1 MAENGNVEST
11 NSSNN
16 SAVLQTLKE
25 DVTFERFLE
34 KDFDPKGYANNV
46 IQSRA
51 IGECLEKLADGVRL
65 LDKELHSQ
73 VVMRHEDLLQQA
85 TGIETLEGVLQMM
98 QSRITS
104 LQFSIERIHQQI
116 TEPYEKIKTR
126 TSQLRRLQTTC
137 DLIRRVIRISYL
149 TKRLESQ
156 LKGGTKETTKAAQ
169 SLNELGYLM
178 EGIDL
183 SGIEVLDKD
192 IDWIRNAKKE
202 VTSQA
207 QNMLSQGMRTQNQT
221 QVATALQVF
230 HNLGSL
236 QETVEVLVQTLREDL
251 KINIAETLDIQ
262 KLMYSQSGG
271 SSSAPG
277 RATIP
282 VPGNTAMWRATL
294 WTGMGKLMDKI
305 YSICGQVHHLLK
317 VLSKKRDPV
326 THVCFMEEVLK
337 DTKKSSLLSFW
348 ESLTKVLREEFSGA
362 AQKSPFLKQAFEG
375 EYPKLLRL
383 YNELWDRL
391 QNFATTGNQSN
402 VYTGGV
408 PDVMYGLFYQY
419 QESNTSPEELLKYSL
434 SGFENAYLSRSL
446 SRLFDPINLVF
457 PAGAQAPPSKE
468 EVAGI
473 VKTIAS
479 ELNVAIVDTGL
490 SASVSRNVEKTIQLY
505 TAKSEQLLVTSVDA
519 YQVDSE
525 ATEAQRKNSVI
536 VNMLYQL
543 HQALTKILSDLSFP
557 THAKETIS
565 EALKEV
571 LVLIENAV
579 DPLLTAVQN
588 RMESIVYKI
597 HSEDFTSA
605 HLSTNISHV
614 PDAPCSAYINEL
626 QDFINH
632 IHKDVLSMYNCGDFL
647 VNYRLHSIASR
658 VLHVFVRHVS
668 LLRNLGEGGKLRL
681 AADMAQVE
689 FAVGPLCRRVSDL
702 GKSYKLLRSFRP
714 LLFQTKED
722 IAKNPAI
729 GESLPYSVVLHHL
742 FSQAPADLKSP
753 HEITGWS
760 LSYYS
765 QWLDEHESESE
776 RLELI
781 RGTLDA
787 YVQSVRAKG
796 EREFAVIYPILLKV
810 LQSGTS

>member
-1 MAENGNVEST
+1 MAEENTTAKNST
-11 NSSNN
+11 
-16 SAVLQTLKE
+16 VLQTLKE
-25 DVTFERFLE
+25 DATFERFLDN
-34 KDFDPKGYANNV
+34 DFDPKGYANNV

-73 VVMRHEDLLQQA
+73 VVTRHEDLLQQA

-104 LQFSIERIHQQI
+104 LQLSIERIHRQI

-137 DLIRRVIRISYL
+137 DLLRRVIRISYL

-178 EGIDL
+178 EGVDL

-192 IDWIRNAKKE
+192 IDWITNARKE

-207 QNMLSQGMRTQNQT
+207 QNMLTQGMSTQNQT

-230 HNLGSL
+230 HNLSSL
-236 QETVEVLVQTLREDL
+236 RETVETLIHTLREEL
-251 KINIAETLDIQ
+251 KASIADTLDIQ
-262 KLMYSQSGG
+262 NLMYSQSNNA
-271 SSSAPG
+271 APG
-277 RATIP
+277 RAAIP
-282 VPGNTAMWRATL
+282 VPGNTAMWRAAL
-294 WTGMGKLMDKI
+294 WTGMEKLMDKI
-305 YSICGQVHHLLK
+305 YSTCGQVHHLLK

-337 DTKKSSLLSFW
+337 DTKHSVLLSFW
-348 ESLTKVLREEFSGA
+348 GSLTSTLREEFAGA

-383 YNELWDRL
+383 YNELWSRL
-391 QNFATTGNQSN
+391 QQFAVTASQSN

-408 PDVMYGLFYQY
+408 SEVVYGIFHLY
-419 QESNTSPEELLKYSL
+419 QETDTSPEELMKNSL
-434 SGFENAYLSRSL
+434 CGFGTAYLSRSL

-457 PAGAQAPPSKE
+457 PAGAEAPPSKE

-479 ELNVAIVDTGL
+479 ELNVANVDPGL
-490 SASVSRNVEKTIQLY
+490 SVSVSRNVEKTIQLY
-505 TAKSEQLLVTSVDA
+505 TAKSEQLLVTSSDA

-525 ATEAQRKNSVI
+525 ATGAQQKNGVI
-536 VNMLYQL
+536 VNMLYEL
-543 HQALTKILSDLSFP
+543 HQATTKILNQLSFP
-557 THAKETIS
+557 KHAKGTIA
-565 EALKEV
+565 EALKQV

-579 DPLLTAVQN
+579 DPLLTAVQT
-588 RMESIVYKI
+588 RMELIVYKI
-597 HSEDFTSA
+597 HSEDFSSA
-605 HLSTNISHV
+605 QLSTNISDV
-614 PDAPCSAYINEL
+614 PEAPCSAYINEL

-632 IHKDVLSMYNCGDFL
+632 IYRDVLSLYNCGDFL
-647 VNYRLHSIASR
+647 VERLHPIAAR

-668 LLRNLGEGGKLRL
+668 LLRGLGEGGKLRL

-714 LLFQTKED
+714 LLFQSAEY
-722 IAKNPAI
+722 IASNPAL
-729 GESLPYSVVLHHL
+729 GESLPYSLVLHHL
-742 FSQAPADLKSP
+742 FAQAPAYLKSP
-753 HEITGWS
+753 HEVAGWS

-765 QWLDEHESESE
+765 QWLDEHESERE
-776 RLELI
+776 RLALI
-781 RGTLDA
+781 NGALEA
-787 YVQSVRAKG
+787 YVQSVRSRG
-796 EREFAVIYPILLKV
+796 EKEFATIYPILLKV
-810 LQSGTS
+810 LRSGTT

>member
-1 MAENGNVEST
+1 MADETAIDST
-11 NSSNN
+11 TPTKNST
-16 SAVLQTLKE
+16 VLQTLKE
-25 DVTFERFLE
+25 DATFEKFLE
-34 KDFDPKGYANNV
+34 KDFDPKRYANNV

-73 VVMRHEDLLQQA
+73 VVTRHEDLLQQA

-98 QSRITS
+98 QSRISS
-104 LQFSIERIHQQI
+104 LQLSVERIHQQI

-137 DLIRRVIRISYL
+137 DLLRRVIRISYL
-149 TKRLESQ
+149 TKRLETQ
-156 LKGGTKETTKAAQ
+156 FKGGTKETTKAAQ

-178 EGIDL
+178 EGVDL

-192 IDWIRNAKKE
+192 INWIKNARKE

-207 QNMLSQGMRTQNQT
+207 QNMLSQGMEMQNQT

-236 QETVEVLVQTLREDL
+236 QGTVETLIQTLREDL
-251 KINIAETLDIQ
+251 KTSIASALDIQ
-262 KLMYSQSGG
+262 NLMYSQNST
-271 SSSAPG
+271 SAPG
-277 RATIP
+277 RAAIP
-282 VPGNTAMWRATL
+282 APGNTAMWRAAL
-294 WTGMGKLMDKI
+294 WTGMEKLMDKI

-317 VLSKKRDPV
+317 VLSKKRDPI
-326 THVCFMEEVLK
+326 THVCFMDEVLK
-337 DTKKSSLLSFW
+337 DAKKSAVLSFW
-348 ESLTKVLREEFSGA
+348 ESLTKILQEEFSGA
-362 AQKSPFLKQAFEG
+362 ARRSPFLKQAFEG

-383 YNELWDRL
+383 YNELWARL
-391 QNFATTGNQSN
+391 QQFAATGNQSN

-408 PDVMYGLFYQY
+408 PEIVYGIFHQC
-419 QESNTSPEELLKYSL
+419 QGSDTSPEQLLKNSL

-468 EVAGI
+468 EVASI
-473 VKTIAS
+473 AKTIAS
-479 ELNVAIVDTGL
+479 ELNVASVDTDL
-490 SASVSRNVEKTIQLY
+490 SVSVSRNVEKTIQLY
-505 TAKSEQLLVTSVDA
+505 TAKSEQLLVTSAQA
-519 YQVDSE
+519 YQVDSA
-525 ATEAQRKNSVI
+525 ATGAQEKNGVI
-536 VNMLYQL
+536 VNRLYEL
-543 HQALTKILSDLSFP
+543 HQASSKILSNISFP
-557 THAKETIS
+557 KHATETIA

-571 LVLIENAV
+571 LILIENAV
-579 DPLLTAVQN
+579 EPLLTAIQN
-588 RMESIVYKI
+588 RMELIVYKI

-605 HLSTNISHV
+605 QLSTNVSDV
-614 PDAPCSAYINEL
+614 PEAPCSAYINEL

-632 IHKDVLSMYNCGDFL
+632 VHKDILSLYSCGDFL
-647 VNYRLHSIASR
+647 VDKLHAIAAR

-668 LLRNLGEGGKLRL
+668 LLRLLGEGGKLRL

-689 FAVGPLCRRVSDL
+689 FAVGPLCSRVADL

-714 LLFQTKED
+714 LLFQSAEH
-722 IAKNPAI
+722 IATNPAV
-729 GESLPYSVVLHHL
+729 GESLPHSIVLHHL

-753 HEITGWS
+753 HEVAGWS
-760 LSYYS
+760 LSYYF
-765 QWLDEHESESE
+765 QWLDKHESENE
-776 RLELI
+776 RLALI
-781 RGTLDA
+781 SGTLEA

-796 EREFAVIYPILLKV
+796 EKEFATIYPILLKV